1 MKSITSTITR
11 ALVLAASLAAVLVPA
26 TAAQAHSAP
35 KTKRVS
41 VKSNGEEINVDND
54 FGASVS
60 ADGRYVAFPSQG
72 KYTHG
77 DGGSDYDVFVHDR
90 LTGKTRRASL
100 KSNGKE
106 VDGQDCL
113 NHSISANGNLVAF
126 TCDGAM
132 VGSDNNG
139 YPDVYVKNMSS
150 GKIVRASVKSD
161 GSEIAGRAAACRR
174 SPPTAATSP
183 SSRTGPSSAPTRMA
197 SSDIYRH
204 DLKTGK
210 TIRISLRSNGD
221 QTDQDSTDPSI
232 SGDGNR
238 VAFASLDG
246 SLTDDTDYANA
257 VDSDVFVRDVKDKT
271 TTRASLKSDGTEA
284 DPNDNQTNQKPAIS
298 ANGRFVAF
306 SADDHGTFVPGDMN
320 AESDVYVHDLK
331 SGKTTR
337 ASITSSGD
345 ELPAPSGA
353 NNPASISGN
362 GRFVAFESYAPLVS
376 SDTNNA
382 DDIYV
387 HDRKTEKTRR
397 VSIKSNGQQEPTYNS
412 QLPSISEDGRWV
424 TFSSPGQFT
433 GGDSGRRLRRLRAR
447 PASLSIRRGTPGGR
461 ASRPPGAVLE
471 RNGPS
476 ASSRSGPTARPR
488 EGGTFQPPIWRF
500 KGPTSANALRNT
512 ANASRNGVSPRR
524 VLAPAAG
531 PPEGCLRFGGALR
544 PAVLASNPG
553 SLFLQRLHD
562 DRCRR
567 KDHQTER
574 DEEGDHRPLSTRPRA
589 GKTAG

>member
-41 VKSNGEEINVDND
+41 VKSNGQEINVDND

-161 GSEIAGRAAACRR
+161 GSEIPAG
-174 SPPTAATSP
+174 SGLP
-183 SSRTGPSSAPTRMA
+183 SISADGRYVAFVTDGA
-197 SSDIYRH
+197 LVGSDTNGVEDIYRH

-210 TIRISLRSNGD
+210 TIRISIRSNGD
-221 QTDQDSTDPSI
+221 QTDQNSTDPSI

-257 VDSDVFVRDVKDKT
+257 VDSDVFVRDVKAKT
-271 TTRASLKSDGTEA
+271 TTRASLRSDGTEA
-284 DPNDNQTNQKPAIS
+284 DPNDNQSNQKPAIS

-306 SADDHGTFVPGDMN
+306 SADDHGTFVPEDMN
-320 AESDVYVHDLK
+320 AENDVYVHDLK

-345 ELPAPSGA
+345 ELPESSGA

-362 GRFVAFESYAPLVS
+362 GRYVAFESNAPLVS

-382 DDIYV
+382 DDVYV
-387 HDRKTEKTRR
+387 HDRKTGKTRR

-412 QLPSISEDGRWV
+412 QQPSISEDGHWV
-424 TFSSPGQFT
+424 TFGSPGQFT
-433 GGDSGRRLRRLRAR
+433 GGDAGVDFDVFE
-447 PASLSIRRGTPGGR
+447 RGP
-461 ASRPPGAVLE
+461 
-471 RNGPS
+471 
-476 ASSRSGPTARPR
+476 
-488 EGGTFQPPIWRF
+488 
-500 KGPTSANALRNT
+500 
-512 ANASRNGVSPRR
+512 
-524 VLAPAAG
+524 
-531 PPEGCLRFGGALR
+531 
-544 PAVLASNPG
+544 
-553 SLFLQRLHD
+553 LH
-562 DRCRR
+562 
-567 KDHQTER
+567 
-574 DEEGDHRPLSTRPRA
+574 
-589 GKTAG
+589 